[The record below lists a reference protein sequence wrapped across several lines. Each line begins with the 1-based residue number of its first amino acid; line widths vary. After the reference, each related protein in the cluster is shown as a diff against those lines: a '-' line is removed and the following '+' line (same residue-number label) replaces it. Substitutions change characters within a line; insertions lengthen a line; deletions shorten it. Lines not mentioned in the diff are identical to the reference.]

1 MLDKKSHFNMSFEAR
16 NEYLKVLVKKLGYF
30 SKSKKEK
37 SQLLDDYCKI
47 TGLNRNYV
55 IRKINSGSYL
65 KSTISNRGRKI
76 KYDEE
81 VVSNLIKIWKML
93 HYPCGKKL
101 EKILRDESENLIIFK
116 ALNVSLKI
124 QKKLKEISSSTIDMK
139 LREVKRKMKYKYK
152 TTSRSIK
159 EKTPKKFKE
168 ENGGRKNSSPL
179 NC

>member
-93 HYPCGKKL
+93 HYPCL
-101 EKILRDESENLIIFK
+101 LYTSPSPRDAHESRMP
-116 ALNVSLKI
+116 
-124 QKKLKEISSSTIDMK
+124 SSA
-139 LREVKRKMKYKYK
+139 
-152 TTSRSIK
+152 
-159 EKTPKKFKE
+159 
-168 ENGGRKNSSPL
+168 
-179 NC
+179 